1 MELNKL
7 SGAVVDAAIQV
18 HKALGP
24 GLLESTYE
32 RCLHQELTLRN
43 INVQRQ
49 VICPIEYRGLQ
60 LDEGYR
66 LDLLVE
72 DSIIVELKAAEEL
85 NNIHTAQ
92 LLTYLKLTGM
102 ELGLLINFNVTL
114 LKNGIRRLTT
124 AKPNKPSVHS
134 VSSVV

>member
-1 MELNKL
+1 MDFNKL
-7 SGAVVDAAIQV
+7 SGEIVDASIQV

-32 RCLHQELTLRN
+32 RCLYQELVLRE

-49 VICPIEYRGLQ
+49 VVCPIDYRGLK

-66 LDLLVE
+66 LDLLV
-72 DSIIVELKAAEEL
+72 DRSIVVELKAVEAL
-85 NNIHTAQ
+85 SDVHSAQ

-124 AKPNKPSVHS
+124 AKPNKPSVRS